1 MDFFYFESAM
11 GSTKTLIECGP
22 LNTICV
28 KESTKPGKCGWLLNT
43 AGASVNNECMCSCPG
58 MFLRSQIYIY
68 IYLQIY
74 VYITIQTLKNNLY
87 SLLFPCAFSVR

>member
-68 IYLQIY
+68 IFTNICIY
-74 VYITIQTLKNNLY
+74 NNTNIKKESIQSVV
-87 SLLFPCAFSVR
+87 SLRL